1 MKNYTRIALIFLL
14 LSSVTSFGAGVKSN
28 RHIKTSKVTKNSIQ
42 NRMQTLTPF
51 FYENFSAGLPAGWQT
66 IDNAG
71 HGVNWSFTTTG
82 ISRQGSYPGL
92 DSLSPTNTSAGNG
105 YMIYDSDAS
114 TASVGGENADLITD
128 AIDCSLHS
136 NVHLFFNELLAHYL
150 ESATV
155 SVSTDGTTWTQVLDA
170 SAGLAQNGA
179 TPNPNG
185 VDLDI
190 SSIAANQVTVFL
202 RFRFVG
208 DYDYFWMI
216 DDITLYEAV
225 GTDAVL
231 SSIDAPQ
238 NSCSLLSNAETVTV
252 SIYNNGGTNINN
264 FDINFIADN
273 GAPQLENVSTTI
285 TPGQTLSFS
294 FITTADFSAA
304 GNHTLQVYI
313 SVLGD
318 TVQSNDTANALFF
331 TGPRPIVSPGYTNGF
346 ELTDDLSGFALED
359 LNNDSI
365 TWELSNVLPRT
376 GTFCARIN
384 AAVAND
390 YVYTSCFELVDTAQY
405 NITFYYRATSTST
418 PTFFE
423 SVIATAQVS
432 TAIVQTLSPLTL
444 VSNLAYVPVSVPFNV
459 TTTGTYYFGFHAVSG
474 DSLAGLRLDD
484 INITTSTGVGIRP
497 VVKGQ
502 TVVYPNPS
510 TGFIHLNSTL
520 KSDLFTVT
528 ILNTMGQI
536 VFNKVYS
543 SLSSEV
549 IDLSTQAN
557 GQYIVRVIS
566 DKGVSN
572 ERVNITK

>member
-42 NRMQTLTPF
+42 NRMQTISPF
-51 FYENFSAGLPAGWQT
+51 FYENFSGGLPAGWQT
-66 IDNAG
+66 LDNAG
-71 HGVNWSFTTTG
+71 NGVNWSFTTTG
-82 ISRQGSYPGL
+82 IANQGFYPGL
-92 DSLSPTNTSAGNG
+92 DSLSPTNTSAANG

-114 TASVGGENADLITD
+114 NASVNGENADLITD

-190 SSIAANQVTVFL
+190 SALAANQVTVFL

-252 SIYNNGGTNINN
+252 SIYNNGGTAINN

-304 GNHTLQVYI
+304 GNHTLQVYL

-359 LNNDSI
+359 LNHDSI
-365 TWELSNVLPRT
+365 TWELSNILPRT

-423 SVIATAQVS
+423 SVLATAQVN

-497 VVKGQ
+497 VDKGQ

-510 TGFIHLNSTL
+510 TGLIHLNSTL

-528 ILNTMGQI
+528 VLNTMGQI

-549 IDLSTQAN
+549 IDLSNQAN

>member
-14 LSSVTSFGAGVKSN
+14 LSSVSSFGAGVKSN

-82 ISRQGSYPGL
+82 IAHQGSYPGL

-359 LNNDSI
+359 LNHDSI
-365 TWELSNVLPRT
+365 TWELSNILPRT

-423 SVIATAQVS
+423 SVLATAQVN

-510 TGFIHLNSTL
+510 TGLIHLNSTL

-528 ILNTMGQI
+528 VLNTMGQI
-536 VFNKVYS
+536 VFNKIYS

>member
-42 NRMQTLTPF
+42 NRMQTISPF
-51 FYENFSAGLPAGWQT
+51 FYENFSGGLPAGWQT
-66 IDNAG
+66 LDNAG
-71 HGVNWSFTTTG
+71 NGVNWSFTTTG
-82 ISRQGSYPGL
+82 IANQGFYPGL
-92 DSLSPTNTSAGNG
+92 DSLSPTNTSAANG

-114 TASVGGENADLITD
+114 NASVNGENADLITD

-190 SSIAANQVTVFL
+190 SALAANQVTVFL

-252 SIYNNGGTNINN
+252 SIYNNGGTAINN

-359 LNNDSI
+359 LNHDSI
-365 TWELSNVLPRT
+365 TWELSNILPRT

-423 SVIATAQVS
+423 SVLATAQVS

-497 VVKGQ
+497 VDKGQ

-510 TGFIHLNSTL
+510 TGLIHLNSTL

-528 ILNTMGQI
+528 VLNTMGQI

-549 IDLSTQAN
+549 IDLSNQAN